1 MTLKD
6 KRLSL
11 YCVIEIEKYEGENYK
26 CTIYMS
32 FSIGSAVKNLL
43 ANAGDTG
50 DSGSVP
56 GLGRSP
62 AEGNGNLLQYIVWEI
77 PWTEEPGGLQSM
89 GLQKS
94 QTPLSD

>member
-1 MTLKD
+1 
-6 KRLSL
+6 
-11 YCVIEIEKYEGENYK
+11 
-26 CTIYMS
+26 MS

-56 GLGRSP
+56 GLGRSL